1 MRERERAQV
10 SGMCF
15 EFDPSRKAG
24 ERLVK
29 LTVAGKPVDDSA
41 QYTVALR
48 EYIGHGNVRCL
59 L

>member
-1 MRERERAQV
+1 
-10 SGMCF
+10 MCF